1 MTMTD
6 TTTPETMDE
15 QDYAFYL
22 AYGMTQEQE
31 ELQAFIDYL
40 ETLY

>member
-1 MTMTD
+1 MMTN
-6 TTTPETMDE
+6 TTTTETMDAE
-15 QDYAFYL
+15 DYSFYL

-31 ELQAFIDYL
+31 ELQSFIDYL